1 MDYFE
6 LDIPTKILFGTK
18 SISHLPKICSEFGN
32 NILIISDK
40 NIEQHAKKLQ
50 SIFDKNIQTTLL
62 FLEFPE
68 PTSSYI
74 DTLRNNLSDSD
85 FSCIIGFGGGSSIDT
100 AKSLAI
106 GLTNPEPIWEY
117 ANLSN
122 RPPKPILQPVKPIIA
137 IPTTSGSG
145 SEVTPYAVITRPETK
160 QRGTIQQK
168 EVIPTYAIIDPE
180 FLVTMPESVTIS
192 TALDAFAHGLES
204 HLNSSKFSPISEWA
218 GKEAMRLI
226 FQNLSKV
233 LDNPANLDLRSNLAL
248 ASTLAGISILHRGT
262 TLGHAIAET
271 IGGLTKIPHGHCV
284 AIATLPV
291 LKYTI
296 SKSPNIFSDLF
307 QNLFNSE
314 STLSD
319 LEKSKRF
326 FSKVESLIHNTNFN
340 KQVKD
345 YVSLTEYDN
354 FNKLILEHMLE
365 YKSRPVKQHM
375 VQFSNDE
382 LTNIISLV
390 SGI

>member
-6 LDIPTKILFGTK
+6 LNIPTKVLFGSK
-18 SISHLPKICSEFGN
+18 SISHLPEICSKFGN
-32 NILIISDK
+32 NVLIISDK
-40 NIEQHAKKLQ
+40 NIEQHAQKLK
-50 SIFDKNIQTTLL
+50 SIFDKTLKSTLL
-62 FLEFPE
+62 FLESPE
-68 PTSSYI
+68 PTTSYI
-74 DTLRNNLSDSD
+74 DTLRNDLSNSD

-122 RPPKPILQPVKPIIA
+122 RPPKLITQPVKPIIS

-168 EVIPTYAIIDPE
+168 EIIPTYAIIDPE
-180 FLVTMPESVTIS
+180 FLVTMPESVTSS

-204 HLNSSKFSPISEWA
+204 YLNSSKFSPISEWA

-226 FQNLSKV
+226 FQNLLNV
-233 LDNPANLDLRSNLAL
+233 LNDPTNLHLRSNLAL
-248 ASTLAGISILHRGT
+248 ASTYAGISILHRGT

-296 SKSPNIFSDLF
+296 SKLPNIFSNLF
-307 QNLFNSE
+307 ENLFNSE
-314 STLSD
+314 STLNNS
-319 LEKSKRF
+319 EKSKRF
-326 FSKVESLIHNTNFN
+326 FSKVEYLIHNTNSN

-345 YVSLTEYDN
+345 YISLTEYDN
-354 FNKLILEHMLE
+354 FNKLILEHMLK
-365 YKSRPVKQHM
+365 YKSRPIKQHV

-390 SGI
+390 SGV